1 MQYFGLG
8 SSLFIVAAVVTLTH
22 FYLNTPDELH
32 DKYVSAEPVVDKSIM
47 KEVAFAKQIR
57 SAFSETRG
65 STLTMPLPNS
75 FKSTNVHI
83 VTSKQNILSAI
94 TPR

>member
-1 MQYFGLG
+1 MRYFGLG

-57 SAFSETRG
+57 SALNESSG
-65 STLTMPLPNS
+65 GKLAMPHTNS
-75 FKSTNVHI
+75 FKSTNVN
-83 VTSKQNILSAI
+83 VVNSKNK
-94 TPR
+94 TY

>member
-47 KEVAFAKQIR
+47 KEVSFAKQIR
-57 SAFSETRG
+57 SALNESRG
-65 STLTMPLPNS
+65 GKLAMPLTNLI
-75 FKSTNVHI
+75 KSTNVNI
-83 VTSKQNILSAI
+83 VTSQSK
-94 TPR
+94 TY